1 VVIVTRGGGSVED
14 LWAFN
19 EESVARAIA
28 ACPIPVV
35 SAVGHEIDVTIADL
49 VADHR
54 AATPSAAAETVVP
67 EFGAL
72 SARLAGLRD
81 GMASA
86 LWDAVRRSRD
96 RTEDGAGRLVQAIGD
111 SLSRRARGLSL
122 VSARLDALS
131 PLATLSR
138 GYAVPLDDE
147 GTVLR
152 RGSMFEMSASFDL
165 RVVDAT
171 IRCEVGGIR
180 NIDMRVEDE

>member
-1 VVIVTRGGGSVED
+1 MED

-54 AATPSAAAETVVP
+54 AATPSAAAETAVP
-67 EFGAL
+67 EIGSL
-72 SARLAGLRD
+72 LAGLRGLKD

-86 LWDAVRRSRD
+86 LRDVVREGRGRAAADSS
-96 RTEDGAGRLVQAIGD
+96 RLVQAARD
-111 SLSRRARGLSL
+111 TLSHKASRLSL
-122 VSARLDALS
+122 VSAGLEALS
-131 PLATLSR
+131 PLSTLSR

-152 RGSMFEMSASFDL
+152 RGSMFEVGRDFDL

-171 IRCEVGGIR
+171 IRCEAREVRDIKIR
-180 NIDMRVEDE
+180 AEDE